1 MQNVKFTL
9 TSDDGTAV
17 PEPEARLIHKV
28 TQTETFCIVKY
39 SD

>member
-17 PEPEARLIHKV
+17 PEPESIHKV
-28 TQTETFCIVKY
+28 TRTETSCIVKY